1 MSTDQKKKSKIYKS
15 NIIHFPNCEKNRQL
29 DEHEQLIANL
39 AFSIQ
44 QKMECNNF
52 DKMELISEEIR
63 MLSNYG
69 ETIKFAP
76 DISARII
83 SVLAKQ
89 YLTNSLMED
98 LIWVKKEEAIAP
110 CLKSN
115 S

>member
-1 MSTDQKKKSKIYKS
+1 
-15 NIIHFPNCEKNRQL
+15 
-29 DEHEQLIANL
+29 
-39 AFSIQ
+39 
-44 QKMECNNF
+44 MECSNF

-63 MLSNYG
+63 MLLNYG

-98 LIWVKKEEAIAP
+98 LI
-110 CLKSN
+110 
-115 S
+115 